1 MINQQQALNLLRRA
15 LGNPTAEFRPGQ
27 WEAIDA
33 LVNRRHKRLVV
44 ERTGWG
50 KSSVYFIATRILRD
64 RKAGPTL
71 IVSPLLAL
79 MRNQMAAAERLGLR
93 SLTIN
98 STNRDEWRDLI
109 QTIHND
115 QIDAV
120 LISPERLANEE
131 FVQDVLLP
139 LANRIGLL
147 VVDEVHCISDWGHD
161 FRPDYQRLRHT
172 VQRMPPNMPVLG
184 TTATANQRVIDDIV
198 GQLGDIQVQRGP
210 LMRESLALQTL
221 RLPDQAAR
229 LAWLAEHLP
238 ELPGTGIVYTLTK
251 RDADLVAA
259 WLNQNHIAARAYY
272 SDVQNTEFETSDGY
286 RQHLEELLLKNQIK
300 ALVATTALGMG
311 YDKPDLG
318 FVVHYQAPGSIVAY
332 YQQVGR

>member
-300 ALVATTALGMG
+300 
-311 YDKPDLG
+311 DW
-318 FVVHYQAPGSIVAY
+318 
-332 YQQVGR
+332 